1 MIKTT
6 SSTGLPSFEKPKKTR
21 RHFCETVDV
30 SSFDAKVPSRVKRM
44 LKKMK
49 QQQQVTE

>member
-1 MIKTT
+1 MINIK
-6 SSTGLPSFEKPKKTR
+6 SSTGIPNFEKPKKTK

-30 SSFDAKVPSRVKRM
+30 SNYDSKIPFRVKRM
-44 LKKMK
+44 LKGMK

>member
-6 SSTGLPSFEKPKKTR
+6 SSTGLPSFEKPKKIK

-30 SSFDAKVPSRVKRM
+30 SSFDSRIPSRVKRM

-49 QQQQVTE
+49 QQQQVAE

>member
-1 MIKTT
+1 MINTK
-6 SSTGLPSFEKPKKTR
+6 SSTGLPSFEKPKKTK

-30 SSFDAKVPSRVKRM
+30 SNYDA
-44 LKKMK
+44 KKMK

>member
-1 MIKTT
+1 MINTK
-6 SSTGLPSFEKPKKTR
+6 SSTGLPNFEKPKKTR

-30 SSFDAKVPSRVKRM
+30 SNYDAKIPSRVKRM

>member
-1 MIKTT
+1 MINTK
-6 SSTGLPSFEKPKKTR
+6 SSTGAPNFEKPKKTR

-30 SSFDAKVPSRVKRM
+30 SSYDSKIPSRVKRM

-49 QQQQVTE
+49 QQQQVAE